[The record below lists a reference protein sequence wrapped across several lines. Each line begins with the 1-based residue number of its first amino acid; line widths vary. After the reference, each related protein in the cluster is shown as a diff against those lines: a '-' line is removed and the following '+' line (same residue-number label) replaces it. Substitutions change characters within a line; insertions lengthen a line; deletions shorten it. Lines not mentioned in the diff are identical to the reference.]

1 MNKISTYIQHMAS
14 CRDINDCT
22 IVPCAS
28 QHCTDV
34 ARNISTNLLNQT
46 SRHFLLISNCTDVPW
61 RVSTL
66 NKKLRNVKL

>member
-22 IVPCAS
+22 
-28 QHCTDV
+28 
-34 ARNISTNLLNQT
+34 
-46 SRHFLLISNCTDVPW
+46 DVPW

-66 NKKLRNVKL
+66 NIKL